1 MKNIKLN
8 SKDLEKT
15 LNKHFKDYKSE
26 TIFYNQSLSSD
37 YKKKIIYDNDNN
49 IIAIFYSD
57 ILFDNCKLIIY

>member
-37 YKKKIIYDNDNN
+37 YKKIIYDNDNN

>member
-37 YKKKIIYDNDNN
+37 YKKIIYDNDNN

-57 ILFDNCKLIIY
+57 ILFDDCKLYIY